1 MTSDSHIE
9 EPALRGRRAQAYR
22 RGSPNGSKAVA
33 VDPGLRNGA
42 DAGATKSNGAVASN
56 GASRP
61 KILHVLE
68 AVGGGTLHHIV
79 DVIQTVPHAEHHVVI
94 PPEPPSAGRNGTSAI
109 AMAAQR
115 IVDSGAAIHRVSMVR
130 NPLHPKIAT
139 GVVALRRLIAKLQPA
154 VVHGHSSVG
163 GAFARAAAWG
173 QRVPVVYTP
182 NGVATNRAI
191 LMVEKVLARRTDH
204 LIAVSESEGALVLD
218 LGLTSE
224 DRLIVIHNGIDL
236 EPNGGR
242 TFDLR
247 ADLGLPADVAL
258 VGTVA
263 RLARQKAPEEF
274 VRICAEVRRSREDV
288 HFVLVGMGHLQPEV
302 DAAVRS
308 ARIEDRFH
316 QIPFLPKASVA
327 IEQFDVFILASLF
340 EGAAYTPLEAM
351 KAGVP
356 VILSDVA
363 GNTDT
368 VEHEVSG
375 LLFPFGD
382 TLAMADGVLKLLA
395 DDGLRDSLVAA
406 ASARVRDRFDRK
418 EMGVRLAAL
427 YQELALQTA

>member
-1 MTSDSHIE
+1 
-9 EPALRGRRAQAYR
+9 
-22 RGSPNGSKAVA
+22 
-33 VDPGLRNGA
+33 
-42 DAGATKSNGAVASN
+42 
-56 GASRP
+56 
-61 KILHVLE
+61 
-68 AVGGGTLHHIV
+68 
-79 DVIQTVPHAEHHVVI
+79 
-94 PPEPPSAGRNGTSAI
+94 
-109 AMAAQR
+109 
-115 IVDSGAAIHRVSMVR
+115 
-130 NPLHPKIAT
+130 
-139 GVVALRRLIAKLQPA
+139 
-154 VVHGHSSVG
+154 
-163 GAFARAAAWG
+163 
-173 QRVPVVYTP
+173 
-182 NGVATNRAI
+182 
-191 LMVEKVLARRTDH
+191 MVEKALARRTDH
-204 LIAVSESEGALVLD
+204 LIAVSESEGALVLE
-218 LGLTSE
+218 LGLTTE

-263 RLARQKAPEEF
+263 RLARQKAPEEILR
-274 VRICAEVRRSREDV
+274 VSSAEVRRSREDV

-395 DDGLRDSLVAA
+395 DDGLRDSLVAG